1 MFCVAAVSLSLLIP
15 LAADETLV
23 ADAAGSSASPVW
35 ALPAT
40 GAVGAIVGGLGGAGA
55 ALAVV
60 LVAEAATGEE
70 VSPTS
75 RGLNRLATFGSLVAP
90 AVMSVGGAVVGAGWQ
105 AGLPG
110 ALTVG
115 FGATMGAALGTGAAL
130 AVVPVGPAAA
140 ELPGAELGATA
151 AIGGI
156 VVGAAAVGAAVAG
169 VVAALTLEEAL
180 LDGADDTALDT
191 AFGADADPDSSK
203 DTSHDSNFT
212 LDAPPDRR

>member
-1 MFCVAAVSLSLLIP
+1 VSCVAALSLALLIP
-15 LAADETLV
+15 LGSGAEPV
-23 ADAAGSSASPVW
+23 VDAAGVPASSTW
-35 ALPAT
+35 ALPAA
-40 GAVGAIVGGLGGAGA
+40 GAVGAIVGGVGGAGA

-70 VSPTS
+70 ASPTS
-75 RGLNRLATFGSLVAP
+75 RGVNRLATFGSLVAP

-130 AVVPVGPAAA
+130 AVVPVGPAAT
-140 ELPGAELGATA
+140 ELPGGEVGATA

-169 VVAALTLEEAL
+169 VVAVLTLDPVL
-180 LDGADDTALDT
+180 LDGDDGGTL
-191 AFGADADPDSSK
+191 DADTGAEAAA
-203 DTSHDSNFT
+203 DTESNFT
-212 LDAPPDRR
+212 LDAPTDRR